1 MSSNIFGNYTQTD
14 VIPSSNG
21 DGMVLF
27 GSATYGDTN
36 YGDTVFLFDEVEHVE
51 LVSNSAVLDQIV
63 ALIELETGVN
73 SVNTLQKNLD
83 AA

>member
-1 MSSNIFGNYTQTD
+1 MKYT
-14 VIPSSNG
+14 
-21 DGMVLF
+21 VLV
-27 GSATYGDTN
+27 GSATYFNSDE
-36 YGDTVFLFDEVEHVE
+36 DSTVFSFANVKHVE

-73 SVNTLQKNLD
+73 SVNTLQENLD